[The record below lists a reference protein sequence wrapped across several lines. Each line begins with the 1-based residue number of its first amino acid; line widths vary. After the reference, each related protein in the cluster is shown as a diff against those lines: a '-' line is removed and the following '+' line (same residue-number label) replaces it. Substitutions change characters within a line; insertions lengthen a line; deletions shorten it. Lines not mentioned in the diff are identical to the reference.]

1 MEESLKNDVMVILA
15 ILQLTF
21 KTQAT
26 YTVWEMFKS
35 LSVANKNDGPSELL
49 RRDYPHPI
57 LGFLLER
64 QWMCTQIIGGPA
76 TRRGILN
83 LHQRFLSP
91 QNILGSGVIVIQK
104 FDGPVALEIYQEF
117 SI

>member
-1 MEESLKNDVMVILA
+1 
-15 ILQLTF
+15 
-21 KTQAT
+21 
-26 YTVWEMFKS
+26 
-35 LSVANKNDGPSELL
+35 
-49 RRDYPHPI
+49 
-57 LGFLLER
+57 
-64 QWMCTQIIGGPA
+64 MCTQIIGGPA